1 MFKHVPWPGSH
12 AAEAEAKHADD
23 KDHHGSGEASLT
35 SLLDAKQRSELTILI
50 VKATA
55 SMRKTIESN
64 FDASVSHL
72 GQTPNSI
79 LFPDTMIRYV
89 PRQSFLPSFWTLPK
103 MRKF

>member
-12 AAEAEAKHADD
+12 EAEAEVKHTDD
-23 KDHHGSGEASLT
+23 KDHRGGREASLN
-35 SLLDAKQRSELTILI
+35 SILDAKQRSELTILI

-72 GQTPNSI
+72 GQTSNSI
-79 LFPDTMIRYV
+79 LFPDTVILYV
-89 PRQSFLPSFWTLPK
+89 PRQPFLPSF
-103 MRKF
+103 